1 MGRTKNMIVI
11 LKIKYTEEIR
21 SSIEWMKGKCQEY
34 PTENRININKKKN
47 CVIEEGKTKRNLD
60 NQFQK
65 SNTRN
70 QEFQKRQKV
79 KLRGNTRKFP
89 KMRRHRHH
97 NSKSP
102 LRAQFSK
109 SQRTPQHITQL
120 PKNEEEI
127 PRPLERQVVYKGSV
141 I

>member
-1 MGRTKNMIVI
+1 MIVI

-47 CVIEEGKTKRNLD
+47 CVIEEGKQRENLD

-70 QEFQKRQKV
+70 QEFQKKTKGKTEGKYKEVSQNEETQTSQFKV
-79 KLRGNTRKFP
+79 PT
-89 KMRRHRHH
+89 
-97 NSKSP
+97 KSP
-102 LRAQFSK
+102 VL
-109 SQRTPQHITQL
+109 
-120 PKNEEEI
+120 
-127 PRPLERQVVYKGSV
+127 
-141 I
+141 